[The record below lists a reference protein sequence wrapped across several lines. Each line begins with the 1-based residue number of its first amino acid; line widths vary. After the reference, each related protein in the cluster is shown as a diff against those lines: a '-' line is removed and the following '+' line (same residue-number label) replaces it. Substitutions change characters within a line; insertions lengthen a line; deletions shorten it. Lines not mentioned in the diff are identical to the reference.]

1 MLPNKSWILTLA
13 VERQKVYKNQFCS
26 KNKLII
32 LTHEATSSTFFKK
45 KTALPFELQWDHA
58 KVLHLFQDWYPIRHH
73 HEVTS
78 SPWHLDSMD
87 NLLSYK
93 KINGRKWGT

>member
-1 MLPNKSWILTLA
+1 MN
-13 VERQKVYKNQFCS
+13 
-26 KNKLII
+26 
-32 LTHEATSSTFFKK
+32 ATSSTFIQKK
-45 KTALPFELQWDHA
+45 NGGLPFELQWDHA

-93 KINGRKWGT
+93 KIKWPEVGNLTQKKWSYLIFPYLYLVGAHLECMF